1 MKKIFMFLM
10 LLVGISGCLMES
22 KDEPEFILILNES
35 LEDFTIKQP
44 VSVHKRSSNSNFE
57 LLYQQDLIN
66 IYNVEPNIKVD
77 TNKLEINRILAL
89 LETYAGK
96 LKSEVGII
104 CDMARAVLGKSNTTD
119 WEGMKENYDLIRE
132 KIEAV
137 IPGFERYNENVR
149 KIGGFYLPN
158 GAREMKFNT
167 PDRKAQ
173 LTINPLNPTR
183 QPETPFILM
192 TVRSHDQF
200 NTSIYGYDDR
210 YRGISNSREVV
221 MMNTDDMKNYNCTAG
236 DLVKLTSIF
245 AGKKRVL
252 EGFQVVPYNIPPGCL
267 SVYFPEGNVLVAL
280 DNNSVESHCPASKYI
295 EVFLEKLSDGRD
307 R

>member
-1 MKKIFMFLM
+1 
-10 LLVGISGCLMES
+10 
-22 KDEPEFILILNES
+22 
-35 LEDFTIKQP
+35 
-44 VSVHKRSSNSNFE
+44 
-57 LLYQQDLIN
+57 
-66 IYNVEPNIKVD
+66 
-77 TNKLEINRILAL
+77 
-89 LETYAGK
+89 
-96 LKSEVGII
+96 
-104 CDMARAVLGKSNTTD
+104 
-119 WEGMKENYDLIRE
+119 
-132 KIEAV
+132 
-137 IPGFERYNENVR
+137 
-149 KIGGFYLPN
+149 
-158 GAREMKFNT
+158 MKFNT

-252 EGFQVVPYNIPPGCL
+252 EGFQVVPYNIPSGCL